1 MVLKNHEHEL
11 SYIFTDLFNMYMKQ
25 SCLSDFWKTALA
37 DCVLENVEM
46 SKVKNYCPVPLQSA
60 VKKIFEMLT
69 NR

>member
-1 MVLKNHEHEL
+1 
-11 SYIFTDLFNMYMKQ
+11 MYMKQ

-37 DCVLENVEM
+37 DCVFENVEM